1 MTMAQDRFIPATSPR
16 HDGSAN
22 DNVDL
27 GLRQFLLQV
36 YVYMAGALCLSGLAA
51 YLAIETGF
59 YQRIAGTGFIWLVIL
74 APLVAVLFLTI
85 RLEKMPLAA
94 VMALFWIYAC
104 LMGLSLA
111 GIFLI
116 YTNESIVRTFFV
128 SAAIF
133 GATSLYGYATKADL
147 SRFGSFLTMAL
158 LATIV
163 VSAANILLASTV
175 LQIAVSA
182 VGAILFVGM
191 TAYDTQ
197 RLKQIYYA
205 RYPSEVPA
213 KAAFMGALTLYLD
226 FINLFVLL
234 LQLSGDRRR

>member
-1 MTMAQDRFIPATSPR
+1 MAQDRFIPATSPR
-16 HDGSAN
+16 HDGSAH
-22 DNVDL
+22 DNIDL
-27 GLRQFLLQV
+27 GLQQFLLQV
-36 YVYMAGALCLSGLAA
+36 YGYMAAALCLSGLTA

-59 YQRIAGTGFIWLVIL
+59 YQEIAGTGFIWLVIF
-74 APLVAVLFLTI
+74 APLVALLFLTI

-116 YTNESIVRTFFV
+116 STNESIVLTFFV

-147 SRFGSFLTMAL
+147 SRFGSFLIMGL

-175 LQIAVSA
+175 LQIAVSTVA
-182 VGAILFVGM
+182 AILFIGL

-205 RYPSEVPA
+205 CFPSEPA
-213 KAAFMGALTLYLD
+213 AKMALMGALTLYLD
-226 FINLFVLL
+226 FINLFALI
-234 LQLSGDRRR
+234 LQLGGDRRR

>member
-1 MTMAQDRFIPATSPR
+1 MAQDRFIPATSLR
-16 HDGSAN
+16 HDRSAN
-22 DNVDL
+22 DNADL

-36 YVYMAGALCLSGLAA
+36 YNYMAGALCLSGLTA

-59 YQRIAGTGFIWLVIL
+59 YQRIAGTGFIWLVIF
-74 APLVAVLFLTI
+74 APLVALLFLTI
-85 RLEKMPLAA
+85 RLEKMPLAS

-104 LMGLSLA
+104 LMGLSFA

-116 YTNESIVRTFFV
+116 YTDESIVRTFFI

-133 GATSLYGYATKADL
+133 AATSLYGYATKADL
-147 SRFGSFLTMAL
+147 SRFGSILTMAL

-163 VSAANILLASTV
+163 VSFANILLASTI

-182 VGAILFVGM
+182 VAAVLFVGL

-197 RLKQIYYA
+197 RLKQIYQA
-205 RYPSEVPA
+205 CYPSEPTA
-213 KAAFMGALTLYLD
+213 KMALMGALTLYLD

-234 LQLSGDRRR
+234 LQFSGDRRR